1 MTSFSAPLRSLTLIA
16 LAAGMAHAAVDIT
29 SVSPNHGVI
38 TGGTVV
44 VITGTGLAGLDTAA
58 EITFGGTAVASVISF
73 SATQVVV
80 TTPVMTQGSIAVAG
94 SDGGS
99 SDSLAGFIAYE
110 SDVAALQ
117 INISVSIAQTL
128 YLAWTAATKNDN
140 PVDGT
145 GGDAVV
151 EGDTSPV
158 NWSLNTVALGQVK
171 TTVGDH
177 ANYYFQVRNTGN
189 GPIDVTARETA
200 SAPSAGVANWSVAGT
215 MVPTTNVYVLAASTD
230 GSTWQPFGG
239 APVNL
244 LSTGGASLATHATL
258 DVDLLFQAPT
268 AVTSFGTRAITV
280 TLTAT
285 TPD

>member
-58 EITFGGTAVASVISF
+58 EIIFGGTAVASVISF

-94 SDGGS
+94 SDGGPI
-99 SDSLAGFIAYE
+99 DSLAGFIAYE

-117 INISVSIAQTL
+117 INISVTINQIL
-128 YLAWTAATKNDN
+128 YLAWTASTVVAN
-140 PVDGT
+140 V
-145 GGDAVV
+145 AVT
-151 EGDTSPV
+151 EGDTSAV
-158 NWSLNTVALGQVK
+158 TWALGTMTVAQIK
-171 TTVGDH
+171 ETASD
-177 ANYYFQVRNTGN
+177 AAYDFQVRNTGN
-189 GPIDVTARETA
+189 GPIDVTVHESS
-200 SAPSAGVANWSVAGT
+200 SAAYWTRSADLVAGVDE
-215 MVPTTNVYVLAASTD
+215 YVLGVST
-230 GSTWQPFGG
+230 TGG
-239 APVNL
+239 APWTVI
-244 LSTGGASLATHATL
+244 GADNTQASAEISAALAAFGTRSF
-258 DVDLLFQAPT
+258 DLYFQAPT
-268 AVTSFGTRAITV
+268 SVTSFGAKAMALLV
-280 TLTAT
+280 TAT